1 MALQTA
7 LLINLYLQQSPL
19 HFKAFLVQSFNFCPN
34 IWYQKGT
41 HILQQTLKLFEKV
54 SSFFSLVVFSNSY
67 TLPTLYVV
75 FVIDFSDVCI
85 SIVGNPVVGDTVCHI
100 SNVSNLLVS
109 LILKIHIKE
118 VSKYM
123 FWIWKSSVSQ
133 ITLHWKDSRG
143 CLMYILRW
151 GHDKWTSPNNLFC
164 GGLSLKVSPSYP
176 IVFWWKLDL
185 VTSGSYSF
193 SSSMFVLH
201 SLLLLLT

>member
-7 LLINLYLQQSPL
+7 LRINLYLQQSPL
-19 HFKAFLVQSFNFCPN
+19 HFRAFYSLSIFVQTFDIKEALIFFN
-34 IWYQKGT
+34 K
-41 HILQQTLKLFEKV
+41 LKLFEKV

-67 TLPTLYVV
+67 TLPTPYVV
-75 FVIDFSDVCI
+75 FVIHFSDVCI
-85 SIVGNPVVGDTVCHI
+85 SIVGNPVVDDTVCHI
-100 SNVSNLLVS
+100 SNVSTLLVS
-109 LILKIHIKE
+109 LILKIRIKE

-123 FWIWKSSVSQ
+123 FWIWKSFVSQ
-133 ITLHWKDSRG
+133 ITLHWKDSRV
-143 CLMYILRW
+143 CLLYILRW

-193 SSSMFVLH
+193 SSSMFFLY